1 MTNIQYFPTEFD
13 MGDFTDEQ
21 LESILIFL
29 QMKYGDFRDKGDFG
43 IERFILSLK
52 PSSEIGIE
60 KFMRIFNLEK
70 LIRRSKTNEKKKIK
84 EVV

>member
-43 IERFILSLK
+43 IERFYLILETFLRNWCREVYEDIQFRK
-52 PSSEIGIE
+52 ID
-60 KFMRIFNLEK
+60 
-70 LIRRSKTNEKKKIK
+70 KK
-84 EVV
+84 E